1 MGGLRHSLPARILV
15 LAPLAL
21 MLLLIGCG
29 SSADKITFVSEVDG
43 DAEIYVID
51 PDSGEATPLTDNH
64 SSDTDPVWSPDG
76 KHNRSEDIHAA
87 WLKTQAGPEDGS
99 GATDEPRQTVST
111 AAE

>member
-51 PDSGEATPLTDNH
+51 PDSG
-64 SSDTDPVWSPDG
+64 
-76 KHNRSEDIHAA
+76 
-87 WLKTQAGPEDGS
+87 
-99 GATDEPRQTVST
+99 
-111 AAE
+111 